1 MRHPDADTSPNA
13 TIEATDIDPAPARMR
28 YSFHREKHAYKTP
41 RSGKITVDTSYDSLP
56 RTDGARGCDG
66 DGYGSAV
73 VLEKKLPFTEGARE
87 ITESPS
93 SFSSPASST
102 VMAIRHSED
111 LILNKTRDGAE
122 SAEGR
127 KGGFL
132 RRLHSLRHRTPR
144 SRG

>member
-1 MRHPDADTSPNA
+1 
-13 TIEATDIDPAPARMR
+13 MR
-28 YSFHREKHAYKTP
+28 YSFHREKHAYKTS
-41 RSGKITVDTSYDSLP
+41 RSGKITVDTNYGSLP
-56 RTDGARGCDG
+56 RGDGARGG
-66 DGYGSAV
+66 DGYGSALV
-73 VLEKKLPFTEGARE
+73 VEKELPFTEGTRE

-93 SFSSPASST
+93 SFSSPAGST
-102 VMAIRHSED
+102 VTVVRHSED
-111 LILNKTRDGAE
+111 LILNKTRDSAE